1 MNTGKEGETGMDL
14 VERYLK
20 AVAAQL
26 PKETREDIVAELR
39 DEIMGRIEDL
49 EARLGRAPSD
59 DEVEALLRDVG
70 HPLTVAARYRSGPQ
84 ALIGP
89 ELYPWWLFGVKV
101 GLAVMVC
108 VTLIGLAVRVLV
120 GDVYLGQAIGQG
132 FASLFSGAVSIIG
145 ILTVAGFILERQE
158 KKPDFI
164 AKWRVKDLG
173 LFEIAN
179 LDAETWGERLAKSD
193 FGRDFG
199 SDCGG
204 DGPKART
211 GRQVR
216 DRAKMSPVAGAAAS
230 AIGWTVLLLWWTGLT
245 PLTTV
250 RPDELAGVIDG
261 VDYGTLL
268 AQVVRAAY
276 WPVIV
281 FAAARIVFD
290 VTRAVLGAPVRFT
303 ALGDLAFGAASAW
316 ASWWLFFWSPFSPLI
331 RVATPAEFWQRV
343 ADMFSH
349 GGFPVATIL
358 MVGVVWAFIAEV
370 FRMIRALARLAVG
383 REC

>member
-1 MNTGKEGETGMDL
+1 MDL
-14 VERYLK
+14 VERYLN

-26 PKETREDIVAELR
+26 PKEARDDIVAELR
-39 DEIMGRIEDL
+39 DEIMGRIEAL
-49 EARLGRAPSD
+49 EARLGRPATEA
-59 DEVEALLRDVG
+59 EVEALLREVG

-89 ELYPWWLFGVKV
+89 ELYPWWWFAVKV
-101 GLAVMVC
+101 ALMVLVC
-108 VTLIGLAVRVLV
+108 VTVLGAVVRVAV
-120 GDVYLGQAIGQG
+120 GDMMVGQALGQAIGG
-132 FASLFSGAVSIIG
+132 FISGAATLIG
-145 ILTVAGFILERQE
+145 VITVVGFVFERQAR
-158 KKPDFI
+158 KPKFI
-164 AKWRVKDLG
+164 REWRVKDLG

-281 FAAARIVFD
+281 FAGARIVFD